1 MIFERSDGRGPR
13 EGRLVRLTRHFTRF
27 AEGSVLVQVGGTIVL
42 CTASLEDK
50 VPPWLRGGG
59 KGWITAEYGMLPRA
73 TPARNVREVTRGH
86 PGGRTQEIQRLIG
99 RALRSVVDLG
109 AMGERTVWIDCDVL
123 QADGGTRTAAITG
136 AFVAMVDALEVLR
149 TKNKLAFLPV
159 RDFLAA
165 VSVGAVGGQLLL
177 DLCFAEDSAARV
189 DMNVVMTGAGK
200 LVEIQGTGEEA
211 PFSREELDGLVD
223 LAQEGIAGLIA
234 AQKEAL
240 GILAEE
246 VGKRQ
251 RETAPGHREPG
262 KS

>member
-1 MIFERSDGRGPR
+1 MSFERPDGRGFR
-13 EGRLVRLTRHFTRF
+13 EGRPVRLTRNFTRF
-27 AEGSVLVQVGGTIVL
+27 AEGSVLVQVGGTLVL
-42 CTASLEDK
+42 CTASVEDK
-50 VPPWLRGGG
+50 VPPFLRGGG
-59 KGWITAEYGMLPRA
+59 RGWITAEYGMLPRA

-86 PGGRTQEIQRLIG
+86 PGGRTHEIQRLIG

-109 AMGERTVWIDCDVL
+109 FLGERTVWLDCDVL

-136 AFVAMVDALEVLR
+136 AFVALVDALGTLR
-149 TKNKLAFLPV
+149 AKNKLAFLPV

-165 VSVGAVGGQLLL
+165 VSVGVVGGQLLL
-177 DLCFAEDSAARV
+177 DLCFAEDSAAKV

-211 PFSREELDGLVD
+211 PFSKVELDGMLAM
-223 LAQEGIAGLIA
+223 AQEGIANLVR

-240 GILAEE
+240 GALAEE

-251 RETAPGHREPG
+251 RETGVGNRESG
-262 KS
+262 KG